1 MKHQTLN
8 SSTASKEITVLIVD
22 DHQMVIEGLRS
33 MLDAPDVRV
42 IGEATSGSAAIEQIK
57 ALAPD
62 VVLMDISMPE
72 MDGLEALAQIN
83 EAQLPTKVVMVTTY
97 RNTSYLLQAL
107 AKGAAGFILKD
118 VSQEALLT
126 TVRNVAGGTS
136 QVDQNFLESVLRD
149 LNASSPEQII
159 STALPVPLT
168 SREMDVLRLMV
179 EGLTNHAIAESLI
192 ISPSTV
198 KGYLH
203 TLFQKLEVSDRTQ
216 AAVKAIRLGLVK

>member
-1 MKHQTLN
+1 MYKRQ
-8 SSTASKEITVLIVD
+8 A
-22 DHQMVIEGLRS
+22 Q
-33 MLDAPDVRV
+33 
-42 IGEATSGSAAIEQIK
+42 SGAAAIEQIR
-57 ALAPD
+57 ALSPD

-72 MDGLEALAQIN
+72 MDGLEALTQIN
-83 EAQLPTKVVMVTTY
+83 EAQLRARVIMVTTY

-118 VSQEALLT
+118 VSQEALLS

-149 LNASSPEQII
+149 LNSAPPDQV
-159 STALPVPLT
+159 AVPKLPSPLT
-168 SREMDVLRLMV
+168 AREMDVLRLMV
-179 EGLTNHAIAESLI
+179 EGLTNQAIAESLI

-198 KGYLH
+198 KGYMH
-203 TLFQKLEVSDRTQ
+203 TLFQKLEVTDRTQ